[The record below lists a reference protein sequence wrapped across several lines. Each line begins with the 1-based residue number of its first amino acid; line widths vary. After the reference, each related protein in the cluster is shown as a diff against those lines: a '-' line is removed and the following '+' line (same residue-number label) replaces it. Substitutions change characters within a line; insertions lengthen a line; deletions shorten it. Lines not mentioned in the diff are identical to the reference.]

1 MSVSYDPRAVDRR
14 RRLAEIEAELKTI
27 EKKLNWQQPCER
39 TEFPFG
45 LAPVD
50 CSPVSPNAHYGTRF
64 EVFAKMS
71 AVVFGELAGSSV

>member
-1 MSVSYDPRAVDRR
+1 MSYDPERAVDRR

-27 EKKLNWQQPCER
+27 EKKFNWQQ
-39 TEFPFG
+39 
-45 LAPVD
+45 

-71 AVVFGELAGSSV
+71 AVVSGELARSSV